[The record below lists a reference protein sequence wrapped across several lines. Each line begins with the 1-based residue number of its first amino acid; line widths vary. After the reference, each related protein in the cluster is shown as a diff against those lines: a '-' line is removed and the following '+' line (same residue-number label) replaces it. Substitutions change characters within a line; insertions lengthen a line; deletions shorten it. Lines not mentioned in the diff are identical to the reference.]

1 MKFVIQKVINSSVEV
16 DGKIVGKIN
25 KGFNILV
32 GIHKNDTKEIA
43 DKMVKKTINLR
54 IFEDDNGKMNL
65 NIKDVSGEILV
76 ISQFTLL
83 ANMARGNRP
92 SFIEAGIPEM
102 SNEIYEYIVSEFKKN
117 IAIVENGIFGADMK
131 VNILNDGPVT
141 IVLDSNNI

>member
-1 MKFVIQKVINSSVEV
+1 MKFVIQRVINSSVEV

-43 DKMVKKTINLR
+43 DKMVKKTIKLR

>member
-1 MKFVIQKVINSSVEV
+1 MKFVIQRVINSSVEV

>member
-1 MKFVIQKVINSSVEV
+1 MKFVIQRVINSSVEV

-102 SNEIYEYIVSEFKKN
+102 SNEIYEYIIGEFKKN